1 MAETAIS
8 AVLSKLGELA
18 ISEARILLQVHDD
31 IVLLRDRLEWLQAFV
46 RDADRR
52 RRAGTDG
59 LTRVWVCQ
67 TRDVAFDAED
77 ALDEFFYEEV
87 CPSVTPCQF
96 HLLSCSNSSIVP
108 ELASCQQ
115 QLAEHIAQDNWVFSM
130 DTLPSYNEYQRYASI
145 IILQKLNI
153 FQ

>member
-18 ISEARILLQVHDD
+18 VSEARALLQEGHD

-77 ALDEFFYEEV
+77 ALDDFFYQEV
-87 CPSVTPCQF
+87 CSPSSPALGKC
-96 HLLSCSNSSIVP
+96 NRSI
-108 ELASCQQ
+108 
-115 QLAEHIAQDNWVFSM
+115 
-130 DTLPSYNEYQRYASI
+130 
-145 IILQKLNI
+145 
-153 FQ
+153 

>member
-8 AVLSKLGELA
+8 AVLSKLGDLA
-18 ISEARILLQVHDD
+18 ISEARILLQVGDD

-67 TRDVAFDAED
+67 TRNVAFDAED
-77 ALDEFFYEEV
+77 ALDDFFYEEV
-87 CPSVTPCQF
+87 HPFIPPCIYK
-96 HLLSCSNSSIVP
+96 SI
-108 ELASCQQ
+108 
-115 QLAEHIAQDNWVFSM
+115 IRVFS
-130 DTLPSYNEYQRYASI
+130 
-145 IILQKLNI
+145 I
-153 FQ
+153 FLC